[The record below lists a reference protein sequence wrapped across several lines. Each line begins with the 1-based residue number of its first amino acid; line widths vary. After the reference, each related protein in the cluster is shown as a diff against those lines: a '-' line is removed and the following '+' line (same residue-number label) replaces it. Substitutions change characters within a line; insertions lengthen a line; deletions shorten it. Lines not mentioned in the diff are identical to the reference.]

1 MNKIKEYFK
10 SFKVLVPTWVIFILI
25 IFHDEYG
32 ITSIIGVALFVLQAV
47 QLRKLKKRIIIENG
61 EIEDENFK
69 IKSKNDTLKSR
80 AESSEAALEKLKS
93 ELKSENAR
101 AEGFLSIINKQNYEL
116 EAARKYK
123 DAFTEANLKA
133 ISFAREVERQ
143 NNIQNKLQATIS
155 KNDDEIKELK
165 ASLINSKEDARFLE
179 LTLEDF
185 QKENKSLS
193 GIIQDKLS
201 IIDEYKEKN
210 NRSEK
215 RIKDLEDALERKSKK
230 IENQKVELNKKMR
243 ITSESLSIQEELDI
257 LNDNLID
264 KYYVFSDYDGISSED
279 CKNKLLLLKQEE
291 RELRANELD
300 VKTYSIETYSNK
312 KLQVRLIRQILRNF
326 NSECDNIIL
335 NIKNKNIDVCRKK
348 IQQSYNTINELFS
361 LDGIEITSDL
371 LELKL
376 EQATLL
382 YTYELKY
389 RQEKE
394 IQRAIKEEMVQQ
406 AKEREEL
413 ERRRKQIDKDLQQHI
428 GEQRRMLK
436 YLQKTRFDAE
446 KQVYIDKINELE
458 EKIKILRGD
467 KEKVS
472 EREANARAGYVYI
485 ISNIGSFGED
495 IYKIGVTRRLEP
507 MERIKELSSA
517 SVPFE
522 FDVHAMIFS
531 SDAYELETS
540 LHKHFSERA
549 VNKVNPR
556 KEFFNVNIDEIEKVV
571 KENYD
576 DAVQFVKIPVAT
588 EYWQSMNM

>member
-1 MNKIKEYFK
+1 MNKIKDYFK
-10 SFKVLVPTWVIFILI
+10 SFKVLVPTWVIFLLI

-32 ITSIIGVALFVLQAV
+32 ITSIIGVTLFVFQAK
-47 QLRKLKKRIIIENG
+47 QLRKIKNEIVKENIEIKDENPKIKVKTDTLESKIEN
-61 EIEDENFK
+61 
-69 IKSKNDTLKSR
+69 R
-80 AESSEAALEKLKS
+80 EASLEKLRL
-93 ELKSENAR
+93 ELKSENER
-101 AEGFLSIINKQNYEL
+101 ADSFLSIINKQNSEL
-116 EAARKYK
+116 ETAQKYK
-123 DAFTEANLKA
+123 DAFTEANLNATYLKK
-133 ISFAREVERQ
+133 ELEQ
-143 NNIQNKLQATIS
+143 QKNIQNKLQDTIS
-155 KNDDEIKELK
+155 NNNDEIKKLK
-165 ASLINSKEDARFLE
+165 SYLRNSEEKSRNLKLSLD
-179 LTLEDF
+179 DC
-185 QKENKSLS
+185 QKENRSLS
-193 GIIQDKLS
+193 EIIQNKIS
-201 IIDEYKEKN
+201 ITKENNKKINELKGRINNLESSLEIKN
-210 NRSEK
+210 
-215 RIKDLEDALERKSKK
+215 KK
-230 IENQKVELNKKMR
+230 IENQKVELNKKNR
-243 ITSESLSIQEELDI
+243 ITEESLSIQKELAI
-257 LNDNLID
+257 INNNLVD
-264 KYYVFSDYDGISSED
+264 KYYIFSDYDGISSED

-291 RELRANELD
+291 RELRTNEYD
-300 VKTYSIETYSNK
+300 VNIYSDEAYSNK
-312 KLQVRLIRQILRNF
+312 KMHVRLVRQILRIF

-335 NIKNKNIDVCRKK
+335 NIKNKNIDACRKK

-361 LDGIEITSDL
+361 LDEIEITSDL

-394 IQRAIKEEMVQQ
+394 IQRAIKEEMIQQ

-413 ERRRKQIDKDLQQHI
+413 DRRQKQIDKDLQQHI

-436 YLQKTRFDAE
+436 YMQKTRFDAE
-446 KQVYIDKINELE
+446 KQVYIDKIKELE

-485 ISNIGSFGED
+485 ISNIGSFGD
-495 IYKIGVTRRLEP
+495 NIYKIGVTRRLEP
-507 MERIKELSSA
+507 MERIRELSSA

-540 LHKHFSERA
+540 LHKHFADRA

-571 KENYD
+571 KENYN
-576 DAVQFVKIPVAT
+576 DAVQFIKIPVAT

>member
-1 MNKIKEYFK
+1 MCHIMNKIKDYFK
-10 SFKVLVPTWVIFILI
+10 SFKVLVPTWVIFLLI

-32 ITSIIGVALFVLQAV
+32 ITSIIGVTLFVFQAK
-47 QLRKLKKRIIIENG
+47 QLRKIKNEIVKENIEIKDENSKIKVKTDTLESKIENR
-61 EIEDENFK
+61 E
-69 IKSKNDTLKSR
+69 
-80 AESSEAALEKLKS
+80 ESLEKLRL
-93 ELKSENAR
+93 ELKSENER
-101 AEGFLSIINKQNYEL
+101 AEGFLSIINKQNSEL
-116 EAARKYK
+116 ETAQKYK
-123 DAFTEANLKA
+123 DAFTEVNLNATYLKK
-133 ISFAREVERQ
+133 ELEQQ

-155 KNDDEIKELK
+155 NNNDEIKKLK
-165 ASLINSKEDARFLE
+165 SYLRNSEEKSRTLKLSLD
-179 LTLEDF
+179 DC
-185 QKENKSLS
+185 QKENRSLS
-193 GIIQDKLS
+193 EIIQNKIS
-201 IIDEYKEKN
+201 ITEEN
-210 NRSEK
+210 N
-215 RIKDLEDALERKSKK
+215 KK
-230 IENQKVELNKKMR
+230 INELKGR
-243 ITSESLSIQEELDI
+243 INNLESLLE
-257 LNDNLID
+257 
-264 KYYVFSDYDGISSED
+264 
-279 CKNKLLLLKQEE
+279 
-291 RELRANELD
+291 
-300 VKTYSIETYSNK
+300 
-312 KLQVRLIRQILRNF
+312 
-326 NSECDNIIL
+326 
-335 NIKNKNIDVCRKK
+335 IKNKKIDACRKK

-361 LDGIEITSDL
+361 LDEIEITSDL

-394 IQRAIKEEMVQQ
+394 IQRAIKEEMIQQ

-413 ERRRKQIDKDLQQHI
+413 DRRRKQIDKDLQQHI

-436 YLQKTRFDAE
+436 YMQKTRFDAE
-446 KQVYIDKINELE
+446 KQVYIDKIKELE

-507 MERIKELSSA
+507 MDRIKELSSA

-540 LHKHFSERA
+540 LHKHFSDRA

-556 KEFFNVNIDEIEKVV
+556 KEFFNVNIDDIEKVV
-571 KENYD
+571 KENYND
-576 DAVQFVKIPVAT
+576 TVQFVKIPVAT